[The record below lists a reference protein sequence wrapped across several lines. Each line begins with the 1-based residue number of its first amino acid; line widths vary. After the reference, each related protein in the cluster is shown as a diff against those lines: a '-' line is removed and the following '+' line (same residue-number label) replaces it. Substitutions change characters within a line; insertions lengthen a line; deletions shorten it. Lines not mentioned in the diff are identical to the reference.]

1 MSMTGLTPEQR
12 RLIAQ
17 AGSQPVRLEDPE
29 TQQAYMLIRADLY
42 ERVRDILE
50 PKSVLDVE
58 VPEGIRRSQ
67 EAFWRDL
74 PHLLSQRKLGGQW
87 VCYHGDDR
95 IGIGSYQ
102 ALIRECLCR
111 GLPDDSYHLDR
122 IVPRELPPWEP
133 EEVEPLGA
141 HHREDEP
148 TES

>member
-1 MSMTGLTPEQR
+1 MSLTSLTPEQR
-12 RLIAQ
+12 QLIEQ
-17 AGSQPVRLEDPE
+17 AGDQPVRIEDPE
-29 TQQAYMLIRADLY
+29 TQRAYMLIRADLY

-50 PKSVLDVE
+50 PKSALDVG

-74 PHLLSQRKLGGQW
+74 PHLLSQRKLRGQW
-87 VCYHGDDR
+87 VCYHGDNR
-95 IGIGSYQ
+95 IGTGSYES
-102 ALIRECLCR
+102 LIRECLRR

-122 IVPRELPPWEP
+122 IVSRELPPWEP

-141 HHREDEP
+141 HHLDDYP

>member
-1 MSMTGLTPEQR
+1 MSMSGLTPEQR
-12 RLIAQ
+12 QLIEQ
-17 AGSQPVRLEDPE
+17 AGDQPVRIEDPE
-29 TQQAYMLIRADLY
+29 TQHVYVVLRAEVY
-42 ERVRDILE
+42 ERVRDLLE
-50 PKSVLDVE
+50 LRSAIDLG
-58 VPEGIRRSQ
+58 VPEGIRTSQ

-74 PHLLSQRKLGGQW
+74 QHLLSERKLRGRW

-95 IGIGSYQ
+95 IGIGTHE

-141 HHREDEP
+141 HHLEDSH